1 MVDIRWDAHS
11 CVPLKADYDLASL
24 KRHRDAGFDFV
35 SINVGMDMTPIA
47 DVVSMIASFREQ
59 IARCPDFLPA
69 RSIEDVRA
77 AAQQNK
83 LAVGF
88 DLEGAKPLLAN
99 PSTVAL
105 YAELGVRQVL
115 LAYNRANEAAGGCY
129 EAGAP
134 LTALGAEFVCA
145 CEEAGIVVDCSHMN
159 EETVMRIMEIAQKP
173 VVFSHS
179 NARVLNGN
187 LRNITDD
194 MIDACAGL
202 GGVIGVNGVSVF
214 MPGGEAEADAMIR
227 VIDYLAERVGTR
239 HVGIG
244 LDYVY
249 DLELEELPEGNGPRL
264 LVSAGAR
271 IRRRL
276 IQEPRFRLAG
286 SSRRPEH
293 AVGGA
298 RLRRRRHCGHHGG
311 ELSPRGRAVLVPAIV
326 TGSGP

>member
-134 LTALGAEFVCA
+134 LTALGAEFVHA

-159 EETVMRIMEIAQKP
+159 EETVMGIMEIARKP

-249 DLELEELPEGNGPRL
+249 DLELEELPEGTDPAYWFPPEHGYDEDSFKSL
-264 LVSAGAR
+264 DFVSPEAAGGLSA
-271 IRRRL
+271 
-276 IQEPRFRLAG
+276 RLAERG
-286 SSRRPEH
+286 YGDDDI
-293 AVGGA
+293 AAIMGGNF
-298 RLRRRRHCGHHGG
+298 LRVAEQCWFQR
-311 ELSPRGRAVLVPAIV
+311 S
-326 TGSGP
+326 

>member
-11 CVPLKADYDLASL
+11 CVPLRADYDLASL
-24 KRHRDAGFDFV
+24 GRHRDAGFDFV

-59 IARCPDFLPA
+59 IVHHPDLLPA
-69 RSIEDVRA
+69 RSIEDVRNA
-77 AAQQNK
+77 AEQNK

-99 PSTVAL
+99 PSMVAL

-129 EAGAP
+129 DVGAP
-134 LTALGAEFVCA
+134 LTVLGAAFVRA
-145 CEEAGIVVDCSHMN
+145 CEEVGIVVDCSHTN
-159 EETVMRIMEIAQKP
+159 EETAMRIMEIARRP

-179 NARVLNGN
+179 NVRVLNGN
-187 LRNITDD
+187 LRNITDE
-194 MIDACAGL
+194 MIDACAAL
-202 GGVIGVNGVSVF
+202 DGVIGVNGVSAF
-214 MPGGEAEADAMIR
+214 LPGGETEADEMVK

-249 DLELEELPEGNGPRL
+249 DLELEEIPEGENPAYWFPPEFGYDERFYKSL
-264 LVSAGAR
+264 DFVSPEAAGSLSA
-271 IRRRL
+271 
-276 IQEPRFRLAG
+276 RLAERG
-286 SSRRPEH
+286 YGDDDI
-293 AVGGA
+293 AAIMGGNF
-298 RLRRRRHCGHHGG
+298 LRVAEQCWPCLG
-311 ELSPRGRAVLVPAIV
+311 
-326 TGSGP
+326 

>member
-11 CVPLKADYDLASL
+11 CVPLTADYDLASL

-35 SINVGMDMTPIA
+35 SINVGMDMTPLA

-59 IARCPDFLPA
+59 LAQSPDFLPA
-69 RSIEDVRA
+69 RSIEDVRTA
-77 AAQQNK
+77 AAQSK

-88 DLEGAKPLLAN
+88 DLEGSVPLLAN
-99 PSTVAL
+99 PSTLAL

-134 LTALGAEFVCA
+134 LTPLGEAFVRA

-159 EETVMRIMEIAQKP
+159 EETVMRIMAIARKP
-173 VVFSHS
+173 LVFSHS

-202 GGVIGVNGVSVF
+202 DGVIGVNGIGAF
-214 MPGGEAEADAMIR
+214 LPGGEAEADAMIR

-239 HVGIG
+239 HIGIG

-249 DLELEELPEGNGPRL
+249 DMDMDYLPEGEDPAYWFPPEFGYDEGFYKTL
-264 LVSAGAR
+264 GFVSPEAAGG
-271 IRRRL
+271 L
-276 IQEPRFRLAG
+276 
-286 SSRRPEH
+286 
-293 AVGGA
+293 GA
-298 RLRRRRHCGHHGG
+298 RLSERGYGDGDVAAIMGG
-311 ELSPRGRAVLVPAIV
+311 NFLRVAEQCWAERS
-326 TGSGP
+326 

>member
-11 CVPLKADYDLASL
+11 CVPLKADYDLATL
-24 KRHRDAGFDFV
+24 KRHRAAGFDYV
-35 SINVGMDMTPIA
+35 SINVGMDMTPIS

-59 IARCPDFLPA
+59 IARSPDFIAA
-69 RSIEDVRA
+69 RSVEDVRSA
-77 AAQQNK
+77 AEQGK

-134 LTALGAEFVCA
+134 LTELGAAFVRA
-145 CEEAGIVVDCSHMN
+145 CEAAGIVVDCSHMN
-159 EETVMRIMEIAQKP
+159 EETAMGIMAIAQKP
-173 VVFSHS
+173 VVFSHA

-187 LRNITDD
+187 LRNITDG

-202 GGVIGVNGVSVF
+202 DGVIGVNGISAF
-214 MPGGEAEADAMIR
+214 LPGGEAEADAMVR
-227 VIDYLAERVGTR
+227 VVDYLAARVGTR

-249 DLELEELPEGNGPRL
+249 DMELEDMPEGEDPAYWFPPQFGYDEGFYKSL
-264 LVSAGAR
+264 DFVSPEAAGSLSA
-271 IRRRL
+271 
-276 IQEPRFRLAG
+276 RLAERG
-286 SSRRPEH
+286 YGDVDI
-293 AVGGA
+293 AAIMGGNF
-298 RLRRRRHCGHHGG
+298 LRIA
-311 ELSPRGRAVLVPAIV
+311 ELCWGRQQQKRAD
-326 TGSGP
+326 

>member
-1 MVDIRWDAHS
+1 MADIRWDAHS

-24 KRHRDAGFDFV
+24 KRHRDAGFDYV

-59 IARCPDFLPA
+59 IARSEDFVPA
-69 RSIEDVRA
+69 RSIEDVRSA
-77 AAQQNK
+77 AAQGK

-134 LTALGAEFVCA
+134 LTKLGAAFVRA
-145 CEEAGIVVDCSHMN
+145 CEAAGIVVDCSHMN
-159 EETVMRIMEIAQKP
+159 EETAMGIMAIASKP

-179 NARVLNGN
+179 NARVLNGD
-187 LRNITDD
+187 LRNVTDA

-202 GGVIGVNGVSVF
+202 DGVIGVNGIGAF
-214 MPGGEAEADAMIR
+214 LPGGDAEADSM
-227 VIDYLAERVGTR
+227 VQVVDYLAARVGTR

-249 DLELEELPEGNGPRL
+249 DMDMDYLPEGEDPAYWFPPEFGYDEGFYKTL
-264 LVSAGAR
+264 GFVSPEAAGD
-271 IRRRL
+271 L
-276 IQEPRFRLAG
+276 
-286 SSRRPEH
+286 
-293 AVGGA
+293 GA
-298 RLRRRRHCGHHGG
+298 RLAERGYGEGDIAAIMGG
-311 ELSPRGRAVLVPAIV
+311 NFLRVAEQCWPPQG
-326 TGSGP
+326 

>member
-1 MVDIRWDAHS
+1 M
-11 CVPLKADYDLASL
+11 PLKADYDLASL

-35 SINVGMDMTPIA
+35 SINVGMDMTPVS

-59 IARCPDFLPA
+59 IARSPDFIA
-69 RSIEDVRA
+69 ACSIEDVRA
-77 AAQQNK
+77 AAQQEK

-88 DLEGAKPLLAN
+88 DLEGSKPLLAN
-99 PSTVAL
+99 PSMLAL

-134 LTALGAEFVCA
+134 LTELGAAFVSA

-159 EETVMRIMEIAQKP
+159 EKTVMQIMRIARKP

-179 NARVLNGN
+179 NVRVLNGN

-194 MIDACAGL
+194 MIDACVER
-202 GGVIGVNGVSVF
+202 GGVIGVNGVSAF

-239 HVGIG
+239 HIGIG

-249 DLELEELPEGNGPRL
+249 DLELDELPEGADPAYWFPPAFGYDEGFYKSL
-264 LVSAGAR
+264 DFVSPEAAGG
-271 IRRRL
+271 L
-276 IQEPRFRLAG
+276 STRLAG
-286 SSRRPEH
+286 RGYDGGDIAAIMGGNFLRVAERCWSRR
-293 AVGGA
+293 G
-298 RLRRRRHCGHHGG
+298 
-311 ELSPRGRAVLVPAIV
+311 
-326 TGSGP
+326 

>member
-1 MVDIRWDAHS
+1 M
-11 CVPLKADYDLASL
+11 C
-24 KRHRDAGFDFV
+24 
-35 SINVGMDMTPIA
+35 
-47 DVVSMIASFREQ
+47 
-59 IARCPDFLPA
+59 AR
-69 RSIEDVRA
+69 

-129 EAGAP
+129 EPGAP
-134 LTALGAEFVCA
+134 LTALGAEFVRA

-159 EETVMRIMEIAQKP
+159 EETVMQIMEIAQKP

-227 VIDYLAERVGTR
+227 IIDYLVERVGTR

-249 DLELEELPEGNGPRL
+249 DPGARGAAGRDGPRL

-276 IQEPRFRLAG
+276 IQEPRFCLAG
-286 SSRRPEH
+286 KQPAGPE
-293 AVGGA
+293 
-298 RLRRRRHCGHHGG
+298 
-311 ELSPRGRAVLVPAIV
+311 RAVWRSAV
-326 TGSGP
+326 TATTTLRPLWGGTFSAWPSSAGSGDRDRQRPSRP

>member
-1 MVDIRWDAHS
+1 MTDIRWDAHS
-11 CVPLKADYDLASL
+11 CVPLRADYDLASL

-35 SINVGMDMTPIA
+35 SINVGMDMTPVS

-59 IARCPDFLPA
+59 IARSPDFVPA
-69 RSIEDVRA
+69 HSIEDVRA
-77 AAQQNK
+77 AAEQKK

-88 DLEGAKPLLAN
+88 DLEGSKPLLAN

-129 EAGAP
+129 EAGAR
-134 LTALGAEFVCA
+134 LTDLGAEFVHA

-159 EETVMRIMEIAQKP
+159 EETVMRIMAIARKP

-194 MIDACAGL
+194 TIDACAGL
-202 GGVIGVNGVSVF
+202 DGVIGVNGIGAF
-214 MPGGEAEADAMIR
+214 LPGGEAEADAM
-227 VIDYLAERVGTR
+227 VGVVDHLAERVGTR
-239 HVGIG
+239 HIGIG

-249 DLELEELPEGNGPRL
+249 DMELDELPKGEDPAYWFPPEFGYDDGFYKTL
-264 LVSAGAR
+264 GFVSPEAAGG
-271 IRRRL
+271 L
-276 IQEPRFRLAG
+276 GVRLAERG
-286 SSRRPEH
+286 YSGDDV
-293 AVGGA
+293 AAIMGGNF
-298 RLRRRRHCGHHGG
+298 LRVAEQCWFER
-311 ELSPRGRAVLVPAIV
+311 S
-326 TGSGP
+326 

>member
-1 MVDIRWDAHS
+1 MADIRWDAHS

-24 KRHRDAGFDFV
+24 KRHRDAGFDYV
-35 SINVGMDMTPIA
+35 SINVGMDMTPIS

-59 IARCPDFLPA
+59 IARSEDFIAA
-69 RSIEDVRA
+69 RSIADVRSA
-77 AAQQNK
+77 AAQGK

-99 PSTVAL
+99 PATVAL

-134 LTALGAEFVCA
+134 LTKLGAAFVRA
-145 CEEAGIVVDCSHMN
+145 CEAAGIVVDCSHMN
-159 EETVMRIMEIAQKP
+159 EETAMGIMAIASKP

-187 LRNITDD
+187 LRNVTDA

-202 GGVIGVNGVSVF
+202 DGVIGVNGIGAF
-214 MPGGEAEADAMIR
+214 LPGGDAEANAMVR
-227 VIDYLAERVGTR
+227 VVDYLAGRVGTR

-249 DLELEELPEGNGPRL
+249 DMDMDYLPEGEDPAYWFPPEFGYDEGFYKTL
-264 LVSAGAR
+264 GFVSPEAAGD
-271 IRRRL
+271 L
-276 IQEPRFRLAG
+276 
-286 SSRRPEH
+286 
-293 AVGGA
+293 GA
-298 RLRRRRHCGHHGG
+298 RLAERGYGEGDIAAIMGG
-311 ELSPRGRAVLVPAIV
+311 NFLRVAEQCWPCLE
-326 TGSGP
+326 

>member
-24 KRHRDAGFDFV
+24 KRHRDAGFDYV

-59 IARCPDFLPA
+59 IARSPDLIAA
-69 RSIEDVRA
+69 RSIEDVRSA
-77 AAQQNK
+77 AEQGK

-134 LTALGAEFVCA
+134 LTELGAAFVRA
-145 CEEAGIVVDCSHMN
+145 CEAAGIVVDCSHMN
-159 EETVMRIMEIAQKP
+159 EETAMGIMAIAQKP
-173 VVFSHS
+173 VVFSHA

-187 LRNITDD
+187 LRNITDG

-202 GGVIGVNGVSVF
+202 DGVIGVNGISAF
-214 MPGGEAEADAMIR
+214 LPGGEAEADAMVR
-227 VIDYLAERVGTR
+227 VVDYLAARVGTR

-249 DLELEELPEGNGPRL
+249 DMELEDMPEGEDPAYWFPPEFGYDEGFYKSL
-264 LVSAGAR
+264 DFVSPEAAGGLSA
-271 IRRRL
+271 
-276 IQEPRFRLAG
+276 RLAERG
-286 SSRRPEH
+286 YGDDDIAAIMGGNFLRVAEQCWSRR
-293 AVGGA
+293 G
-298 RLRRRRHCGHHGG
+298 
-311 ELSPRGRAVLVPAIV
+311 
-326 TGSGP
+326 